1 MAGIETRMGST
12 NPFRAGS
19 ALAGLVSEIGTD
31 CFERRLFD
39 FLYETTGADHCAMYR
54 SKSNELRG
62 LYALSLDGTDT
73 ALRQARRYI
82 EEQHWRRDHM
92 IQEAQHGP
100 ATGRPILL
108 RFNTRKFTDPYL
120 RDLIYGRTHIMERMI
135 VCRRAEDDS
144 LGFNI
149 LSVLRSARRGPFLPD
164 DVSRLEGFADMLM
177 SIIEK
182 HDEVASGHPS
192 VTAALTSMPEVE
204 RCIAGAPET
213 LPRREIEVC
222 ARILF
227 GLTSTGIAADLGIG
241 EQSVATY
248 RKRAYQRLG
257 ITSRRDLM
265 LWYLT
270 LWQSGAGNS
279 AWARRQ

>member
-1 MAGIETRMGST
+1 
-12 NPFRAGS
+12 
-19 ALAGLVSEIGTD
+19 
-31 CFERRLFD
+31 
-39 FLYETTGADHCAMYR
+39 
-54 SKSNELRG
+54 
-62 LYALSLDGTDT
+62 
-73 ALRQARRYI
+73 
-82 EEQHWRRDHM
+82 
-92 IQEAQHGP
+92 
-100 ATGRPILL
+100 L
-108 RFNTRKFTDPYL
+108 RFNTRKFSDPYL
-120 RDLIYGRTHIMERMI
+120 RDLIYGRTQIMERMI
-135 VCRRAEDDS
+135 VCRRGDDDN

-149 LSVLRSARRGPFLPD
+149 LSVLRSARLGPFLPD
-164 DVSRLEGFADMLM
+164 DVSRLEGFADLLM

-182 HDEVASGHPS
+182 HDEVAGGYPS

-204 RCIAGAPET
+204 RCIADAPET

-227 GLTSTGIAADLGIG
+227 GLSSTGIAADLGIG

-270 LWQSGAGNS
+270 FWQSAGGTS
-279 AWARRQ
+279 SWGRRQ